1 MAGYKTT
8 VRRLR
13 QKKPPAKKP
22 GEFVRE
28 NSPERAL
35 SARPGQTGERGPGP
49 LRRLSQ
55 TGATL

>member
-1 MAGYKTT
+1 MRMRDYSA
-8 VRRLR
+8 RRLR

-28 NSPERAL
+28 IAPERAL

-55 TGATL
+55 KGPTP